1 MSLSYDYLTSAI
13 KVSVTDFK
21 ENKAEKD
28 AVYFTVEV

>member
-13 KVSVTDFK
+13 KVAVTGFK
-21 ENKAEKD
+21 ENKSEKD